1 MAVRPPKARKA
12 PRPTH
17 AVGRALVGNKGNREK
32 DDYMA
37 LTIPEKIKSEIEKL
51 VKDLNYHGYLYYVL
65 DSPAITDQEYDD
77 LYRRLLE
84 LEQRWNYVLP
94 ESPTQRVGAPAAD
107 KFKKI
112 AHGEPMLSLEN
123 AFSYDELHEFD
134 KRVRRLLKT
143 EADIDYTV
151 EPKYDG
157 LAIELT
163 YRDGLL
169 AAASTRG
176 DGFVGEDIK
185 KNVMTIKSA
194 PLKIAANGKLPDEI
208 DIRGEVYMNLE
219 DFRKLNREREEKGEP
234 AFANPR
240 NAAAG
245 AVRQLDPTVTASR
258 KLHLVCYAVGMARGI
273 EFPSQAALI
282 DWLRVSRFPTPAIF
296 TVVRG
301 IDQAIGKVRQI
312 EDRRDS
318 LAFETDGA
326 VVKVNDFSLQRQLGS
341 KTREPRWAIAYKP
354 QAHQA
359 MTKIRDIRGSVGRT
373 GVITPYAVFE
383 PVRLG
388 GVTVARSTLHNWDEI
403 ERKDIRIGDTVVV
416 ERAGDVIPH
425 VVAVVKEKRT
435 GDERRVPIPEKCP
448 VCGSTVAREEG
459 AVAARCVSLSCPAQ
473 VQEKIIHFASRGGM
487 DIEGLGEKNVA
498 LLHSTGLITR
508 FEDIY
513 RLKKADLLTLP
524 RFAEKSAQNLIDAI
538 ERSKRTTLS
547 KFLNAAGIPHVGEYG
562 ARLLATRFKSLEEL
576 YRVAPEEVLAIKQVG
591 ETIADAVSTFF
602 HDEGNIKTLESLRDL
617 GLHVENPDFAPDE
630 KARGPFAGMTFVITG
645 TLPATRKEVEELI
658 ERHGGHAAS
667 QVSASTDYLIVG
679 ENPGSKLTKAER
691 LGVKTITYT
700 DFVGLTGEALL

>member
-1 MAVRPPKARKA
+1 MAP
-12 PRPTH
+12 
-17 AVGRALVGNKGNREK
+17 
-32 DDYMA
+32 
-37 LTIPEKIKSEIEKL
+37 TIPEEIKSEIEKL
-51 VKDLNYHGYLYYVL
+51 VKDLNYHSYLYYVL
-65 DSPAITDQEYDD
+65 DAPVISDREYDD

-84 LEQRWNYVLP
+84 LEQRWGYVLP
-94 ESPTQRVGAPAAD
+94 ESPTQRVGAPPAD

-112 AHGEPMLSLEN
+112 IHGLPMLSLEN
-123 AFSYDELHEFD
+123 AFSYDELREFD

-176 DGFVGEDIK
+176 DGFEGEDIT

-194 PLKIAANGKLPDEI
+194 PLKIAAGGKVPDEI
-208 DIRGEVYMNLE
+208 DLRGEVYMNLE
-219 DFRKLNREREEKGEP
+219 DFRKLNREREERDEP
-234 AFANPR
+234 LFANPR

-245 AVRQLDPTVTASR
+245 AVRQLDPAVTASR
-258 KLHLVCYAVGMARGI
+258 KLYLVCYGVGTARGI
-273 EFPSQAALI
+273 EFASQEALI
-282 DWLRVSRFPTPAIF
+282 DWLRASRFPTPAIF
-296 TVVRG
+296 TRVKG
-301 IDQAIGKVRQI
+301 IDQAVARVRQI
-312 EDRRDS
+312 EERRNS

-326 VVKVNDFSLQRQLGS
+326 VVKVNDFSLQRQLGA

-359 MTKIRDIRGSVGRT
+359 VTKIRDIRGSVGRT

-383 PVRLG
+383 PVRVG
-388 GVTVARSTLHNWDEI
+388 GVTVTRSTLHNWDEI
-403 ERKDIRIGDTVVV
+403 ERKDIRIGDTVVI

-425 VVAVVKEKRT
+425 VVAVVTEKRT
-435 GDERRVPIPEKCP
+435 GEERRFPVPEECP
-448 VCGSTVAREEG
+448 VCGSTVSREEG
-459 AVAARCVSLSCPAQ
+459 EVAARCVSLSCPAQ

-513 RLKKADLLTLP
+513 RLKKADLLKLP

-538 ERSKRTTLS
+538 ERSKRTTLA
-547 KFLNAAGIPHVGEYG
+547 KFLNACGIPHVGEYG
-562 ARLLATRFKSLEEL
+562 ARLLATRFTTLEEL
-576 YRVAPEEVLAIKQVG
+576 YGVAPDEVLTIKQVG
-591 ETIADAVSTFF
+591 ETISDSVSTFF
-602 HDEGNIKTLESLRDL
+602 HDEGNVKTLESLREL
-617 GLHVENPDFAPDE
+617 GLRLENPDFAREE
-630 KARGPFAGMTFVITG
+630 KAEGPLAGMTFVITG
-645 TLPATRKEVEELI
+645 TLPAARKEVEELI

-679 ENPGSKLTKAER
+679 EDPGSKKAKAER

-700 DFVGLTGEALL
+700 DLLGLTEETSEAR

>member
-1 MAVRPPKARKA
+1 MD
-12 PRPTH
+12 
-17 AVGRALVGNKGNREK
+17 N
-32 DDYMA
+32 YMA
-37 LTIPEKIKSEIEKL
+37 PTIPEEITFEMEKL
-51 VKDLNYHGYLYYVL
+51 VKDLNYHGYLYHVL
-65 DSPAITDQEYDD
+65 DSPVITDQEYDD

-84 LEQRWNYVLP
+84 LEERWSYVLP
-94 ESPTQRVGAPAAD
+94 ESPTQRVGAPPAD
-107 KFKKI
+107 KFTKI
-112 AHGEPMLSLEN
+112 THGQPMLSLEN
-123 AFSYDELHEFD
+123 AFSYDELREFD
-134 KRVRRLLKT
+134 KRVRRLLKAET
-143 EADIDYTV
+143 DIDYTV

-176 DGFVGEDIK
+176 DGFVGEDIR

-194 PLKIAANGKLPDEI
+194 PLRIAANGKLPDEI

-245 AVRQLDPTVTASR
+245 AVRQLDPAVTASR
-258 KLHLVCYAVGMARGI
+258 NLYLVCYGVGTARGI

-296 TVVRG
+296 TRVRG
-301 IDQAIGKVRQI
+301 IDRAIGEVRQI
-312 EDRRDS
+312 EDRRNS

-326 VVKVNDFSLQRQLGS
+326 VVKVNDFSLQRQLGA

-354 QAHQA
+354 QAHRA
-359 MTKIRDIRGSVGRT
+359 VTKIRDIRGSVGRT

-383 PVRLG
+383 PVRVG
-388 GVTVARSTLHNWDEI
+388 GVTVTRSTLHNWDEI

-425 VVAVVKEKRT
+425 VVSVVKEERT
-435 GDERRVPIPEKCP
+435 GDERPFPIPKQCP
-448 VCGSTVAREEG
+448 VCGSMVSREEG
-459 AVAARCVSLSCPAQ
+459 EVAARCVSLSCPAQ

-513 RLKKADLLTLP
+513 RLEKEKLLSLP

-547 KFLNAAGIPHVGEYG
+547 KFLNACGIPHVGEYG
-562 ARLLATRFKSLEEL
+562 ARLLATQFKSLEEL
-576 YRVAPEEVLAIKQVG
+576 YRVAPKEVLTIKQVG
-591 ETIADAVSTFF
+591 ETISEAVSTFF
-602 HDEGNIKTLESLRDL
+602 HDEGNIETFEALKSL
-617 GLHVENPDFAPDE
+617 GLRLENPDFNLGE
-630 KARGPFAGMTFVITG
+630 KAEGPLAGRTFVITG

-658 ERHGGHAAS
+658 ERQGGHAAS

-679 ENPGSKLTKAER
+679 ENPGSKKAKAEK

-700 DFVGLTGEALL
+700 DLLGLTGEGKGG

>member
-1 MAVRPPKARKA
+1 
-12 PRPTH
+12 
-17 AVGRALVGNKGNREK
+17 
-32 DDYMA
+32 MA
-37 LTIPEKIKSEIEKL
+37 LIIPEEITSEIEKL

-65 DSPAITDQEYDD
+65 DSPVITDQEYDD
-77 LYRRLLE
+77 LYRRLSE
-84 LEQRWNYVLP
+84 LEERWNYVLP

-107 KFKKI
+107 KFEKI
-112 AHGEPMLSLEN
+112 AHSQPMLSLEN
-123 AFSYDELHEFD
+123 AFSYDELREFD

-143 EADIDYTV
+143 EEDIDYTV

-176 DGFVGEDIK
+176 DGFVGEDIR

-194 PLKIAANGKLPDEI
+194 PLKIAANGKVPDEI
-208 DIRGEVYMNLE
+208 DLRGEVYMNLE
-219 DFRKLNREREEKGEP
+219 DFRNLNREREEKGEP

-245 AVRQLDPTVTASR
+245 AVRQLDPAVTASR
-258 KLHLVCYAVGMARGI
+258 RLYLVCYGVGTARGI

-282 DWLRVSRFPTPAIF
+282 GWLRVSRFPAPAIF

-301 IDQAIGKVRQI
+301 IDGAISKVRQI
-312 EDRRDS
+312 VDDRNS
-318 LAFETDGA
+318 LAFEIDGA
-326 VVKVNDFSLQRQLGS
+326 VVKVNDFSLQRHLGA

-359 MTKIRDIRGSVGRT
+359 VTKVRDIRGSVGRT

-383 PVRLG
+383 PVKVG
-388 GVTVARSTLHNWDEI
+388 GVTVTRSTLHNWDEI

-425 VVAVVKEKRT
+425 VVAVVREKRT
-435 GDERRVPIPEKCP
+435 GDERCFPIPEKCP
-448 VCGSTVAREEG
+448 ACGSTVVREEG

-513 RLKKADLLTLP
+513 RLKKADLLALP

-547 KFLNAAGIPHVGEYG
+547 KFLNAVGIPHVGEYG
-562 ARLLATRFKSLEEL
+562 AHLLATRFKSLEEL
-576 YRVAPEEVLAIKQVG
+576 YRVAPEEVLTMKQVG
-591 ETIADAVSTFF
+591 ETISNAVSTFF

-617 GLHVENPDFAPDE
+617 GMRVENPDFAPEE
-630 KARGPFAGMTFVITG
+630 KAQGPLAGMTFVITG
-645 TLPATRKEVEELI
+645 TLPATRKGVEELI

-679 ENPGSKLTKAER
+679 ENPGSKLARAKG
-691 LGVKTITYT
+691 LGVKTITYA
-700 DFVGLTGEALL
+700 DLLGLTGESLL